1 MKSALFVTL
10 LLVAFGCASAGLLP
24 NYYKGKWFDLGKPIL
39 ASTTVD
45 CAVKTVAWKFAKI
58 LLPEYLD
65 NQAVYDSFQLQNC
78 GVERPQADPVLKRPE
93 EKYIYPG
100 KDLYVDGTNG
110 DNSNDGSF
118 EHPFKTILHAIQ
130 ASRSIEGKRVIYVRA
145 GYYYIEN
152 PIVLSNV
159 DEGLTITSYKN
170 EEVIFSGAKKIN
182 VEWKSVTKDS
192 WKVFSA
198 RNILGTMKYE
208 PGQDIEGRALY
219 KGKFE
224 NAENCTALCLTLED
238 CHATVYFPKKDESAT
253 SEMCYHIISNDNIMV
268 YDPTAISSVKMNLYE
283 ADLSS
288 FDLPKFNQLYIN
300 DYRQTLARFPNGDV
314 QYQGY
319 HTEPSGFASS
329 SYGHWDGPS
338 QIRKGFTYTVSEP
351 HLEKTLYNNYNMA
364 FGGEGARWNPP
375 VSYWALDNPRGGGG
389 CTYRIIEGVTL
400 STDILDDTRGWKLDV
415 ENPPIVCL
423 ALCRTILVPRLP
435 LRLLGLLDV

>member
-45 CAVKTVAWKFAKI
+45 CAVKTVAWKFAKV

-110 DNSNDGSF
+110 DDSNDGSF

-208 PGQDIEGRALY
+208 PGQDIEVAPSTRASSRTLRTVPLSASPSRTATPPSTSPRRTRALP
-219 KGKFE
+219 
-224 NAENCTALCLTLED
+224 ARCAITS
-238 CHATVYFPKKDESAT
+238 SAMTT
-253 SEMCYHIISNDNIMV
+253 SWSMTPPPS
-268 YDPTAISSVKMNLYE
+268 P
-283 ADLSS
+283 LS
-288 FDLPKFNQLYIN
+288 
-300 DYRQTLARFPNGDV
+300 R
-314 QYQGY
+314 
-319 HTEPSGFASS
+319 
-329 SYGHWDGPS
+329 
-338 QIRKGFTYTVSEP
+338 
-351 HLEKTLYNNYNMA
+351 
-364 FGGEGARWNPP
+364 
-375 VSYWALDNPRGGGG
+375 
-389 CTYRIIEGVTL
+389 
-400 STDILDDTRGWKLDV
+400 
-415 ENPPIVCL
+415 
-423 ALCRTILVPRLP
+423 
-435 LRLLGLLDV
+435 